1 MAKTSLLS
9 SLFEAHDNGYDNGSA
24 PETNQ
29 TDTPTSEPLA
39 QQRTSEP
46 LAQQHTIEGVVTRIC
61 NFKYGFIRSDVYENL
76 FFHFSE
82 MSDDAKAFIEA
93 GSKVT
98 FAVKENGWTDDK
110 KMKAVDIKVISAP
123 GDKNA
128 FKDLPGMV
136 TCDMKARGFCFI
148 ENDGNTY
155 LFHSTNLVEDETSR
169 AAGDTVRE
177 GYNVIFDAEYNHKYN
192 PPKPFAVNVRIVP
205 GQDFGTVSALS
216 PNEPDKLD
224 NKVVDTTAAASRSS
238 LGGGRGSISNRASAL
253 RSAGPARRWSRTTG
267 APTTSTFASTSSKP
281 AGGLRLTVTTC
292 KFGRKCTRRDCWFD
306 HPKGR
311 EMEDGLVLA
320 DDSDSDSGSGG
331 EQQTCGPCSMGKE
344 SLRLLIKGVVAE
356 GKRGYLPVRNTLQK
370 VEYLGRALTR
380 AEKNSVA
387 DILEELDATTLPSAT
402 VTTSSSGTWRRS
414 ESTKWRSERRSE
426 SPPQR
431 YSRATGITGT
441 TGSRPGRV
449 SLSDLC
455 RDPSLHSRLSACSRG
470 PACS

>member
-1 MAKTSLLS
+1 
-9 SLFEAHDNGYDNGSA
+9 
-24 PETNQ
+24 
-29 TDTPTSEPLA
+29 
-39 QQRTSEP
+39 
-46 LAQQHTIEGVVTRIC
+46 
-61 NFKYGFIRSDVYENL
+61 
-76 FFHFSE
+76 
-82 MSDDAKAFIEA
+82 
-93 GSKVT
+93 
-98 FAVKENGWTDDK
+98 
-110 KMKAVDIKVISAP
+110 
-123 GDKNA
+123 
-128 FKDLPGMV
+128 MV

-155 LFHSTNLVEDETSR
+155 LFHSANLVEDETSR
-169 AAGDTVRE
+169 EAGNTVKE
-177 GYNVIFDAEYNHKYN
+177 GCRVIFDAEYNHKYN
-192 PPKPFAVNVRIVP
+192 PPKPFAVNVRIMP
-205 GQDFGTVSALS
+205 GQDFGTVSAVLS
-216 PNEPDKLD
+216 EEADQPD

-267 APTTSTFASTSSKP
+267 APTTTSMSSKP
-281 AGGLRLTVTTC
+281 SGGLRLTVTTC

-311 EMEDGLVLA
+311 EMEDGLVFA
-320 DDSDSDSGSGG
+320 NDSDSDSGSGG

-344 SLRLLIKGVVAE
+344 SLRLLIKGVVAD

-370 VEYLGRALTR
+370 AEYLGRALTR

-387 DILEELDATTLPSAT
+387 DILEELDATISPSAT

-414 ESTKWRSERRSE
+414 ESTNWRSERRSE

-431 YSRATGITGT
+431 YSRT
-441 TGSRPGRV
+441 TRHSSTTAPRPGRV

-455 RDPSLHSRLSACSRG
+455 RDPSLHSRLSACNRG

>member
-9 SLFEAHDNGYDNGSA
+9 SLFEAHDNGSA
-24 PETNQ
+24 PETDQ
-29 TDTPTSEPLA
+29 TDKASGHA
-39 QQRTSEP
+39 S
-46 LAQQHTIEGVVTRIC
+46 ASIEGVVTRIC
-61 NFKYGFIRSDVYENL
+61 NFKYGFIRSDEYENV

-82 MSDDAKAFIEA
+82 MSYDAKAFIEA
-93 GSKVT
+93 GSKVS
-98 FAVKENGWTDDK
+98 FAVEKNGWTKDK

-123 GDKNA
+123 GEKNA
-128 FKDLPGMV
+128 FKDLPGVV

-148 ENDGNTY
+148 ENDGNTF
-155 LFHSTNLVEDETSR
+155 LFHSTNLVENETSR
-169 AAGDTVRE
+169 AAGDTVKE
-177 GYNVIFDAEYNHKYN
+177 GYKVIFDAEYNHKYN

-205 GQDFGTVSALS
+205 GQDFEAASGLPSIIS
-216 PNEPDKLD
+216 PEDADQLD
-224 NKVVDTTAAASRSS
+224 SRVDITAAASRSS

-267 APTTSTFASTSSKP
+267 APTTTSMSSKP

-311 EMEDGLVLA
+311 EMEDGLVFA
-320 DDSDSDSGSGG
+320 NDSDSDSGSGG

-344 SLRLLIKGVVAE
+344 SLRLLIKGVVADD
-356 GKRGYLPVRNTLQK
+356 KRGYLPVRITLQK
-370 VEYLGRALTR
+370 AEYLGRALTR

-387 DILEELDATTLPSAT
+387 DILEELDATISPSAT

-414 ESTKWRSERRSE
+414 ESTNWRSERRSE

-431 YSRATGITGT
+431 YSRT
-441 TGSRPGRV
+441 TRHSSTTAPRPGRV

-455 RDPSLHSRLSACSRG
+455 RDPSLHSRLSACNRG